1 MIANSVGSTH
11 ASATALLHA
20 RIHEATP
27 GQARKNQPP
36 EPPATVPEQPTAGTA
51 PDVTGVVA
59 GEITTTQQSLL
70 DALAPLVG
78 MTTDELQSTLAA
90 GQPLEALAA
99 QYGVDLQALSEKL
112 ETTTGILLDVKA

>member
-20 RIHEATP
+20 RMHEAPPGHARRTP
-27 GQARKNQPP
+27 IAV
-36 EPPATVPEQPTAGTA
+36 VPEQAA
-51 PDVTGVVA
+51 LA

-78 MTTDELQSTLAA
+78 MTSDELQSTLAA
-90 GQPLEALAA
+90 GQPLESLAA
-99 QYGVDLQALSEKL
+99 QYGVDLKALSEKL

>member
-1 MIANSVGSTH
+1 MGGGRKAEGS
-11 ASATALLHA
+11 
-20 RIHEATP
+20 P
-27 GQARKNQPP
+27 GQARKS
-36 EPPATVPEQPTAGTA
+36 PPAVIPEQTA
-51 PDVTGVVA
+51 VA
-59 GEITTTQQSLL
+59 GEISTTQQSLL

-90 GQPLEALAA
+90 GQPLESLAA